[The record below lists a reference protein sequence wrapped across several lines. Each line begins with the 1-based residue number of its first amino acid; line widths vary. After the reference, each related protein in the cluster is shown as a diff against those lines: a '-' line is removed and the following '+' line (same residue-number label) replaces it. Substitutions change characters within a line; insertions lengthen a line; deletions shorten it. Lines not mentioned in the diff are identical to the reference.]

1 MAQARELAESG
12 AVRARLERILDPRLL
27 AFADGGWAG
36 LLHAALLSAAF
47 APFNLWFL
55 APFAVVPLLFISR
68 RRPGR
73 LFSMALGVWVG
84 ASVFWDWQML
94 WVWEVSPVG
103 FLPLVAYLSLFPTL
117 FVVLMARLRRR
128 RPGVPVA
135 GAAAVLWVGIEY
147 LRGELLFDG
156 YAWYFVAHPL
166 INLAP
171 ALGASVLGAYGVGLA
186 VLAPTLAI
194 IELARSPFNKLC
206 RLQAAA
212 CLLLLALALAMG
224 GLARLGPDDETQ
236 QVRLALVQTNIPQD
250 NRSAWSHDS
259 RVQTLILLEEKTR
272 EAASQG
278 AQIVVWP
285 ETMFPGYFLDEAT
298 ARSIARNDR
307 LHEEF
312 RFFVETVRQ
321 RVLDLSGE
329 TGVSIVV
336 GATAY
341 ENFVFEDIGGELRDR
356 FDRSFN
362 SAFLV
367 EGGRLTDQR
376 YDKLHLTPFGEAMP
390 YIEKWPALQQRL
402 LALGARGM
410 SFDLS
415 RGDAPKVLQPS
426 TTGVSLATPIC
437 FEITVAKVCRRLVR
451 EAPGP
456 VVLVNMT
463 NDGWF
468 GRSDRGRE
476 AHLLAARWRAAEL
489 GVPVLR
495 AANTGISAAIDAG
508 GRIADRLDTRA
519 PGLLVADVVAAA
531 PRSAQMTVGELPGIA
546 ALIGG
551 VLVMV
556 LGFGRRPNGQRP
568 APPPAD
574 TPPDGTREPSTGEE
588 RTA

>member
-12 AVRARLERILDPRLL
+12 TVRARLERILDPRLL

-36 LLHAALLSAAF
+36 LLHAALLAAAF
-47 APFNLWFL
+47 APFNFWFF
-55 APFAVVPLLFISR
+55 APFAVVPLLYVSR
-68 RRPGR
+68 RYPGR
-73 LFSMALGVWVG
+73 LLSLSLGVWVG
-84 ASVFWDWQML
+84 VSVFWHWQML
-94 WVWEVSPVG
+94 WVGKVSPVG

-117 FVVLMARLRRR
+117 FVVLLARLRRR

-135 GAAAVLWVGIEY
+135 GAAAVLWIGIEY

-166 INLAP
+166 IGLAP
-171 ALGASVLGAYGVGLA
+171 TLGASSLGAYGVGLA
-186 VLAPTLAI
+186 VLAPTLAL

-206 RLQAAA
+206 RLQAVG
-212 CLLLLALALAMG
+212 CVLLLALAFALG
-224 GLARLGPDDETQ
+224 GLARLEPVGESREI
-236 QVRLALVQTNIPQD
+236 RLALVQTNIPQD
-250 NRSAWSHDS
+250 NRTDWPIES
-259 RVQTLILLEEKTR
+259 RVETLELFEEKTR
-272 EAASQG
+272 RAAARG
-278 AQIVVWP
+278 ASVVIWP
-285 ETMFPGYFLDEAT
+285 ETMFPGYFLDEAS
-298 ARSIARNDR
+298 ARTIAADDR
-307 LHEEF
+307 LHENF
-312 RFFVETVRQ
+312 RGFVAAVRD
-321 RVLDLSGE
+321 RVLALSAE
-329 TGVSIVV
+329 TGVSILV
-336 GATAY
+336 GAIAY
-341 ENFVFEDIGGELRDR
+341 ENFEFVRAGGELRDR

-376 YDKLHLTPFGEAMP
+376 YDKLHLTPFGEVMP
-390 YIEKWPALQQRL
+390 YIEKWPGLQQRL

-415 RGDAPKVLQPS
+415 RGDAPKVLRPDGA
-426 TTGVSLATPIC
+426 GVSLATPIC
-437 FEITVAKVCRRLVR
+437 FEITTARVCRRLVR

-468 GRSDRGRE
+468 GRADPGRE
-476 AHLLAARWRAAEL
+476 AHLMMARWRAAEL
-489 GVPVLR
+489 RLPVVR
-495 AANTGISAAIDAG
+495 AANTGISAVIDSG

-531 PRSAQMTVGELPGIA
+531 PRSAQMSVGELPGIA

-551 VLVMV
+551 VLVLV
-556 LGFGRRPNGQRP
+556 LGLGRRPNGQRP
-568 APPPAD
+568 ATHPAD
-574 TPPDGTREPSTGEE
+574 TPPNATREPSTGEE